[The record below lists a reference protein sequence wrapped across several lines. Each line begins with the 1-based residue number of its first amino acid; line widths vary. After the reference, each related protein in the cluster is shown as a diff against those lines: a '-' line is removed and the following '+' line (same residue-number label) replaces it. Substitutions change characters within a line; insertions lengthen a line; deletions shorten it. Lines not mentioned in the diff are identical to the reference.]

1 MPTHGCV
8 RKESTTC
15 HRFIEAANGSPAT
28 WLPESDGPISGIE
41 HANEPEDTV
50 GKFEKALKTMKKV
63 AGIRVHFDRAE
74 FIFVAAKFLQLFAR
88 QPSRV
93 DDAMPIAAP

>member
-1 MPTHGCV
+1 
-8 RKESTTC
+8 
-15 HRFIEAANGSPAT
+15 
-28 WLPESDGPISGIE
+28 
-41 HANEPEDTV
+41 
-50 GKFEKALKTMKKV
+50 MKKV